1 MLTIFPV
8 IILLLMIVLFF
19 SCCFLRQH
27 CTATYRFSL
36 IMGHGDL
43 GFLTQLEPSAIFFLS
58 NFILPKTPQSTN
70 KCSIQI
76 THHSL
81 LFLYTTLWEASRRGL
96 TDTGRQIALYP
107 PLFVKVVSIP
117 HCHERWS
124 VCLPGATLLL
134 GDKFHFLLPFS

>member
-8 IILLLMIVLFF
+8 IILLLMIVLFLVLLPKATLYGNIPIF
-19 SCCFLRQH
+19 SAYGSRRPRLSN
-27 CTATYRFSL
+27 TAGTL
-36 IMGHGDL
+36 DI
-43 GFLTQLEPSAIFFLS
+43 FLS
-58 NFILPKTPQSTN
+58 FQLHITQNPTEYN

-76 THHSL
+76 TQHSL